1 MNDIEEALEFD
12 NAAVP
17 NRILSKQ
24 AQQNAS
30 LNMDQS
36 NLIQQQHH
44 SNYDQMNF
52 NNLNYNNNPNKP
64 NQFQDMN
71 YDLDTSNFENFKLI
85 TKNGNTKI
93 VNGTN
98 DDISEYEIPIIRYN
112 DRLMQQYSQ
121 ANYH

>member
-30 LNMDQS
+30 LNIDQS